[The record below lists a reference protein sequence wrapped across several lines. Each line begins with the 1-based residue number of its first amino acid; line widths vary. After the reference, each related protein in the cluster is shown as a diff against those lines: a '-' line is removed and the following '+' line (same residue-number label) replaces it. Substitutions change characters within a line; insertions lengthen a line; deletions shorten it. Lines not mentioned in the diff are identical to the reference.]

1 MKQLRLRDT
10 SASLALTKSTRSLCQ
25 YPRPI
30 IESLLGWSVAAD
42 VSKQKQYSGY
52 IPTTPGVPWSE
63 EEHRQFLA
71 GLDKLGKGDWRGIA
85 RSYVP
90 TRTPTQV
97 ASHAQKFFLRQSSM
111 GKKKRRSSL
120 FDMVCACRH
129 QHLSLFFSVR
139 NCLSFDNRVQRQV
152 PICENSASISD
163 PLDVARHGVASAD
176 SERAAVDVDLMN
188 STTEGDDG
196 RSRDVVSSA
205 SGAGTALRFPAA
217 AAQTEPLHPSSSHG
231 HGRGHHCS
239 PLDLELGMSLPAP
252 SVGT

>member
-1 MKQLRLRDT
+1 MERGGAQAVPCRPGQAGQGRLARHRQELRADEDPDAGR
-10 SASLALTKSTRSLCQ
+10 Q
-25 YPRPI
+25 PRAEVLPPA
-30 IESLLGWSVAAD
+30 EQHG
-42 VSKQKQYSGY
+42 
-52 IPTTPGVPWSE
+52 E
-63 EEHRQFLA
+63 EEAPVQPLRHGMRMQA
-71 GLDKLGKGDWRGIA
+71 
-85 RSYVP
+85 P
-90 TRTPTQV
+90 T
-97 ASHAQKFFLRQSSM
+97 
-111 GKKKRRSSL
+111 SL
-120 FDMVCACRH
+120 
-129 QHLSLFFSVR
+129 SFFSVR